1 MKVIVVIDDDN
12 GMLFNY
18 RRQSQDA
25 TLREYI
31 LEMTKDTVLWMN
43 EYTRKQFTDIPANVR
58 VSDKP
63 MEEAGDG
70 EFCFVED
77 MNIVAYED
85 KIEEL
90 FIFKWNRRY
99 PSDLKLDFN
108 PLEHN
113 MILIKLDE
121 FKGKSHEKITLEVWE
136 EDVI

>member
-1 MKVIVVIDDDN
+1 MRIIVAIDDDN
-12 GMLFNY
+12 GMLFND

-25 TLREYI
+25 VLREYI

-43 EYTRKQFTDIPANVR
+43 EYTRKQFSNIPTNVR

-77 MNIVAYED
+77 MSIAAYKD
-85 KIEEL
+85 KMKEL
-90 FIFKWNRRY
+90 HIFRWNRKY
-99 PSDLKLDFN
+99 PSDLQLDFN

-113 MILIKLDE
+113 MILTKIDE
-121 FKGKSHEKITLEVWE
+121 FKGRSHEKITLEVWAK
-136 EDVI
+136 DDI